1 VSEPKGLSAETI
13 SEVSATI
20 RLDPRIYS
28 REAILK
34 AANWLTHA
42 AYIHCPESLDGKI
55 VVSISLR
62 TLEPTLSNPKPA
74 LIDDIVGEFCNSLLE
89 FELRR
94 QVEVETS
101 QVRQLII
108 AKAFSES
115 GVLEEE
121 PPSVV
126 SDPVGIDVPTP
137 LVQIGNKLAAPRD

>member
-1 VSEPKGLSAETI
+1 VSVTRDLSAEMI
-13 SEVSATI
+13 SKVSATI

-34 AANWLTHA
+34 AANWLTNA

-55 VVSISLR
+55 VVSINLK
-62 TLEPTLSNPKPA
+62 THEPTLSNPKPV
-74 LIDDIVGEFCNSLLE
+74 LIDEVVGEFCNSLLE

-94 QVEVETS
+94 QVEIETS

-115 GVLEEE
+115 GILEEE
-121 PPSVV
+121 PPGVV
-126 SDPVGIDVPTP
+126 SDPVGIDMASLVP
-137 LVQIGNKLAAPRD
+137 IGKLAAPRD

>member
-1 VSEPKGLSAETI
+1 VSSMSNGLSAQMVSGI
-13 SEVSATI
+13 SATI

-34 AANWLTHA
+34 AANWLTDV
-42 AYIHCPESLDGKI
+42 AYIHCPETSDGKF
-55 VVSISLR
+55 VVSIGLKDIA
-62 TLEPTLSNPKPA
+62 PTLGNPKPA

-121 PPSVV
+121 PPGVV
-126 SDPVGIDVPTP
+126 SDPVGIDTAS
-137 LVQIGNKLAAPRD
+137 LVQIGELAAPRD

>member
-1 VSEPKGLSAETI
+1 VSSAANGISAEVVSGI
-13 SEVSATI
+13 SATI

-34 AANWLTHA
+34 AANWLTDV
-42 AYIHCPESLDGKI
+42 AYIHCPETPDGKF
-55 VVSISLR
+55 VVSIGLKNI
-62 TLEPTLSNPKPA
+62 EPTLSNPKPA
-74 LIDDIVGEFCNSLLE
+74 MIDDIVGEFCNSLLE

-121 PPSVV
+121 PPGVV
-126 SDPVGIDVPTP
+126 SDPVGIDMAA
-137 LVQIGNKLAAPRD
+137 LVQIGKLAAPRD